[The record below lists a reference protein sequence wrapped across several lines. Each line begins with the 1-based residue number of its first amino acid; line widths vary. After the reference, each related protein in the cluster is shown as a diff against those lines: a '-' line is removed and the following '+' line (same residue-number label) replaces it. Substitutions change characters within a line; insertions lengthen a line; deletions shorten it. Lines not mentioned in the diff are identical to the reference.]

1 MASCKGEELDMKVNK
16 VGINTSNITAGS
28 NEGRKIHK
36 SGTSSFSDTF
46 GGFERENERQQ
57 LEQDLKKIN
66 EKGKFIKDKM
76 EIRDL
81 VEYKQMIAA
90 FLERTVKFSHKY
102 SKETKF
108 GRDGSYK
115 VMGIVQKVNQ
125 ELAELTEQ
133 LMNDQKDKINIVEK
147 ISGIQGLLVD
157 MLM

>member
-1 MASCKGEELDMKVNK
+1 MKVNK
-16 VGINTSNITAGS
+16 VGVSTSNITTSS

-36 SGTSSFSDTF
+36 SGASSFSDTL

-57 LEQDLKKIN
+57 LEQDLKRIN
-66 EKGKFIKDKM
+66 EKGKFIKEKM
-76 EIRDL
+76 EIKDL
-81 VEYKQMIAA
+81 VEYKKMIAE

-115 VMGIVQKVNQ
+115 VMGIVQKVNE
-125 ELAELTEQ
+125 ELSALTEQ
-133 LMNDQKDKINIVEK
+133 LMSDEKEKINIVER

>member
-1 MASCKGEELDMKVNK
+1 MKVNK
-16 VGINTSNITAGS
+16 VGINTSNITAGTG
-28 NEGRKIHK
+28 EGRKIHK

-57 LEQDLKKIN
+57 LEEDLKKIN
-66 EKGKFIKDKM
+66 EKGKFIKEKM

-81 VEYKQMIAA
+81 VEYKKMIAE

-115 VMGIVQKVNQ
+115 VMGIVQKVNE
-125 ELAELTEQ
+125 ELDALTEE
-133 LMNDQKDKINIVEK
+133 LMNSEKEKINIVQK

-157 MLM
+157 LLM